1 MGLKATKP
9 LVMVKPSAVQL
20 YTGPSDQEAME
31 QVYAPAVVRDIIDT
45 GLQARCFL
53 MFEDGAV
60 RALPPALWLCA
71 SPAALLALQA

>member
-9 LVMVKPSAVQL
+9 LVMVKPSAVHL
-20 YTGPSDQEAME
+20 YTGDFDQEAL
-31 QVYAPAVVRDIIDT
+31 QQGYAPAVVRDIIDT

-60 RALPPALWLCA
+60 SARCRLSLVCLHSARQRSC
-71 SPAALLALQA
+71 